1 MSGQKRFLNFQK
13 GHVGIAEICI
23 RGVFSALEVLSR
35 NALYKST
42 IYITLHYV
50 TTYGDFWTWN
60 NFVAT
65 GVVEGNARERRS
77 PKWCGGRRMNK
88 EEQLSR

>member
-50 TTYGDFWTWN
+50 TTYGDF
-60 NFVAT
+60 
-65 GVVEGNARERRS
+65 
-77 PKWCGGRRMNK
+77 
-88 EEQLSR
+88 